1 MERKEMIRLELLRVT
16 RSKLKI
22 SLDKEDMARFSLFG
36 EKMDYEDE
44 KTRRAFRKILSEVRE
59 QTGFDTEKER
69 VIIRVF
75 PSKDGGC
82 EMFVTKIGEEE
93 PCPASAEA
101 PPPREV
107 FYRFG
112 SFSALIAAA
121 ALLTESGY
129 DGESA
134 LFGEREDYYLSLVAE
149 ERSPFL
155 GEFSEESFS
164 GTAAAA
170 VREHFP
176 CLVPEGA
183 VRLLYRFK

>member
-1 MERKEMIRLELLRVT
+1 MELLRVT

-36 EKMDYEDE
+36 EKMDYEDDQ
-44 KTRRAFRKILSEVRE
+44 TRRAFRKILSEVRE

-69 VIIRVF
+69 VMIRVF

-82 EMFVTKIGEEE
+82 EGFVTKIGEEE
-93 PCPASAEA
+93 APPPAPADA

-112 SFSALIAAA
+112 SFSALSLAA
-121 ALLTESGY
+121 ALLAESGY
-129 DGESA
+129 EGESA
-134 LFGEREDYYLSLVAE
+134 LFGKKEGYYLSLAAE
-149 ERSPFL
+149 ERYPFL
-155 GEFSEESFS
+155 GEFSEECYS
-164 GTAAAA
+164 GTAAAT
-170 VREHFP
+170 VREHLP
-176 CLVPEGA
+176 CLIPEGA